1 MKTTIEKIFSARIL
15 ALMVAVCATG
25 GAWAA
30 ATPTTISIN
39 LCQAAESVGKVSTDQ
54 TTPLGTFEAATWAE
68 GTSNAVRDN
77 TFTTSISYG
86 GDTHTVTIREV
97 IGIPVDG
104 NHGSDASNYTVDIL
118 KSWFATRDN
127 SAHDATLM
135 VAGVPFNYDVVV
147 IMSGSTTSTG
157 GCDGKFAPLTVNGTQ
172 YTASDTGTYKT
183 AAGSANWGTRGQST
197 IEYGTNALR
206 VNGLSGTLTITYN
219 AYGEGIAALQIVER
233 LPRTW
238 TAHDLTAQSLGV
250 GGLIDVPSNMFN
262 NWDATPNSGDDA
274 IISVSEDTNIYIND
288 ATTLGTI
295 TISAPDATAGNP
307 ITVRLIANAAVS
319 VLTATKISVPQYVTL
334 KLETSDASIKTMPLV
349 APVELA
355 SNAKLEIAVPNT
367 FGNAISGTGS
377 LKISADAVRLT
388 HAISMPI
395 EVAANATLDIAGA
408 NATYSG
414 VISGAGAVKVSANP
428 VTFSAANTFT
438 GGFTVAAGGNAKT
451 TNNTGFG
458 PAASVLTVENG
469 GSIDV
474 LHTAESAYSYNIAGD
489 GVSGSGALYISAN
502 SGDFSNGSKQVG
514 NITLS
519 GNATI
524 KSDHQWGMISGGYA
538 ANTLA
543 LGTYALTKD
552 GTGSFWLCNTTITG
566 TGTLY
571 VKGGTVATTGTTT
584 TSTCANGIFRVGTG
598 ATLKVGHEFASALSV
613 NTLTCDVGSTVTV
626 NNTLT
631 VTGTMTVNGTVTA
644 TGTLSPAAIS
654 LIRGSVTANTDLS
667 SVISVPEGRSLVTTP
682 GEGSARTYTV
692 SRVAKTSDDAEYYT
706 IAEALTAINDDDS
719 LDKTITLVNDT
730 GESFEIPS
738 VNFVFNTNGKT
749 YTGTVTGASGVAVSE
764 SNGVYTGVANTTA
777 TWTGTAGGS
786 WSEAANWST
795 KSVPTSATSVTLP
808 DGAQIAVTGTSAIPV
823 NNLTVNGKVTV
834 TCTGNLGNNWPSI
847 GIDGNADG
855 TGTLKLERVGLKSL
869 GGDAVTVGCNIYFD
883 GKGYDCFVE
892 SGSFVFNGS
901 FTGTNQC
908 DLLTTVTFNGAV
920 SIPDGAVLRLGKN
933 GTYPTVSFG
942 ESATLTGDGTVVIWS
957 NNYNA
962 QNAAALTGIKTK
974 LQNSNWQGV
983 CELSGSMQNIDFGFF
998 GNSGSVVRPN
1008 GLSGYL
1014 RASAGSTTE
1023 IASNIK
1029 ALDIGS
1035 SGLTFNN
1042 QYTSGAPTSYNF
1054 AAPLTGSG
1062 TIAFGMKHQQTG
1074 KAYYTFNGD
1083 VSGFTGVVNYGSL
1096 DSYRGIVVFK
1106 DSRDDAPT
1114 ATDYGQ
1120 IIVTAHKEVN
1130 VNGTWYGAGGFLI
1143 YGKMNL
1149 ASGANLTC
1157 DASGQ
1162 KICGDGVIRYTFL
1175 PASALTF
1182 GTWTGTA
1189 VIDYAGPSE
1198 RIDLAGAANKVGK
1211 SGSTVEIAEGCTI
1224 PGASYFGSDVNPT
1237 LKVSGFV
1244 SINDGSSGTKRTVP
1258 NLTGDGVIVFG
1269 TKGAQVNYAVNNV
1282 VDWSGVITNSSQ
1294 YAFVT
1299 NLVSGTGRVV
1309 YKAQQSGTTTVIGSG
1324 FSGEVEYTTSPAKAP
1339 VIDANSEA
1347 TVYLNFNWAG
1357 MNIAP
1362 FGSTKST
1369 IKLGNLSASNAF
1381 FNDGDGNGT
1390 GLIPSKVII
1399 AGNVTINNGWTQHP
1413 NYTWDAAKT
1422 VQFNDFT
1429 VDGSFT
1435 LESTR
1440 TWNSAHCYYY
1450 VKSLNGDGAGSIT
1463 VGKGYSLR
1471 IDAVDF
1477 AATPSGTGCIVPF
1490 AVGSVGTGTATAG
1503 ELFGPNGVKD
1513 EAIPV
1518 TVAGDANGKMLFHY
1532 APIGG
1537 TEGLYLAVASRTV
1550 DVTTTYYAT
1559 MQDAITAA
1567 GDANLASITVIDA
1580 TAPMPDAYY
1589 VNDGTVVKKPAAI
1602 VNGESVTYYTSVQNA
1617 VNQIVS
1623 IEQTHGSY
1631 DYIMAYEN
1639 ATVTARTNT
1648 LKIKVD
1654 AGVSVTV
1661 QSPSEEY
1668 MMQPGEPVEGVVT
1681 YTKLPK
1687 ATTYTWTGADELD
1700 TENEEW
1706 DWATPGNWSFVN
1718 FSSVETEAS
1727 RCPQAGDSV
1736 IIDMSSATITI
1747 SANVTVEDMSI
1758 EASGI
1763 VLAATSAKIFTGSVA
1778 LATASASLAV
1788 DHVTLSTTPTS
1799 GVDLMYVKATTSD
1812 GTTTYSLQAAGEM
1825 DDTTAKITD
1834 ATAEVTV
1841 PVSATAIE
1849 AAPAVSSIKLAAG
1862 SAIKANDVTVKY
1874 NGTTDIT
1881 GAFSISVAG
1890 DQVTLALNANGSVTI
1905 SDKTITVKPAV
1916 DTSDDPMTMPD
1927 ETTAPSFN
1935 IKTIPGLYYVVRSG
1949 TSPSSLTAGSATQ
1962 ATTTTTGLAGPALG
1976 NEDTVRYY
1984 KISVGRT
1991 AAEAAQ

>member
-1 MKTTIEKIFSARIL
+1 
-15 ALMVAVCATG
+15 
-25 GAWAA
+25 
-30 ATPTTISIN
+30 
-39 LCQAAESVGKVSTDQ
+39 
-54 TTPLGTFEAATWAE
+54 
-68 GTSNAVRDN
+68 
-77 TFTTSISYG
+77 
-86 GDTHTVTIREV
+86 
-97 IGIPVDG
+97 
-104 NHGSDASNYTVDIL
+104 
-118 KSWFATRDN
+118 
-127 SAHDATLM
+127 
-135 VAGVPFNYDVVV
+135 
-147 IMSGSTTSTG
+147 MSGSTTSTG

-183 AAGSANWGTRGQST
+183 ATGSANWGTRGQST

-238 TAHDLTAQSLGV
+238 TAVNLSDYGLSGK
-250 GGLIDVPSNMFN
+250 GGLIDLTNSYGID
-262 NWDATPNSGDDA
+262 NWDETPNSGDDA
-274 IISVSEDTNIYIND
+274 IISVLEDTIIYIAN

-295 TISAPDATAGNP
+295 TISAPDATSANP
-307 ITVRLIANAAVS
+307 ITVRLIASAGVS

-367 FGNAISGTGS
+367 FGNAISGSGS
-377 LKISADAVRLT
+377 VKISADGVSLT
-388 HAISMPI
+388 QSISMPI
-395 EVAANATLDIAGA
+395 EVASDATLNIAGA
-408 NATYSG
+408 NTTYSG

-469 GSIDV
+469 GAIDV

-489 GVSGSGALYISAN
+489 GVSGSGALYVSAD

-514 NITLS
+514 NISLS

-543 LGTYALTKD
+543 LGTYTLTKD

-598 ATLKVGHEFASALSV
+598 ATLEVGREFASALSV

-667 SVISVPEGRSLVTTP
+667 SVITVPEGRSLVTTS

-692 SRVAKTSDDAEYYT
+692 SRVAKTSNDAEYYT

-719 LDKTITLVNDT
+719 LDKTITLVNNTD
-730 GESFEIPS
+730 ESFEIPS
-738 VNFVFNTNGKT
+738 VDFVFDTNGKT

-823 NNLTVNGKVTV
+823 NNLTVNGTVTV
-834 TCTGNLGNNWPSI
+834 TCTGSLGNNWPSI

-855 TGTLKLERVGLKSL
+855 SGTLKLERVGLKSL
-869 GGDAVTVGCNIYFD
+869 GGDAVTVDCNIYFD

-892 SGSFVFNGS
+892 SGSFAFNGS

-920 SIPDGAVLRLGKN
+920 SVPDGAVLRLGKN

-962 QNAAALTGIKTK
+962 QNAGALTGIKTK

-983 CELSGSMQNIDFGFF
+983 CELSGSMKNIDFGYF

-1035 SGLTFNN
+1035 SGLTFND
-1042 QYTSGAPTSYNF
+1042 QYTSGSATSYNF

-1096 DSYRGIVVFK
+1096 GSYRGIVVFK

-1143 YGKMNL
+1143 YGKVNM
-1149 ASGANLTC
+1149 ASGAQLTC
-1157 DASGQ
+1157 DANGQ

-1175 PASALTF
+1175 PSPALTF

-1189 VIDYAGPSE
+1189 VIDYAGPDA
-1198 RIDLAGAANKVGK
+1198 RIDLAAAVNKVGQ

-1224 PGASYFGSDVNPT
+1224 PGNSYFGSDVNPT

-1269 TKGAQVNYAVNNV
+1269 DKGAQVNYAVNNV

-1309 YKAQQSGTTTVIGSG
+1309 YTANSGKATAIGSG
-1324 FSGEVEYTTSPAKAP
+1324 FSGEAEYTATQTLAP
-1339 VIDANSEA
+1339 VVDANSEA
-1347 TVYLNFNWAG
+1347 TTYLNFNWSGLNVANWG
-1357 MNIAP
+1357 GA
-1362 FGSTKST
+1362 KST
-1369 IKLGNLSASNAF
+1369 IKLGNLSANNAY

-1399 AGNVTINNGWTQHP
+1399 AGNVTINNGWTQYP

-1429 VDGSFT
+1429 VDGLFT
-1435 LESTR
+1435 LASTR
-1440 TWNSAHCYYY
+1440 IWNSAHCYYY

-1477 AATPSGTGCIVPF
+1477 AATPSGTDCIVPF
-1490 AVGSVGTGTATAG
+1490 AVGDVGTGTATAG

-1518 TVAGDANGKMLFHY
+1518 TVAGDANGKMLVHY

-1623 IEQTHGSY
+1623 IEQAHGSY

-1700 TENEEW
+1700 TENEVW

-1718 FSSVETEAS
+1718 SSSVETEAS

-1736 IIDMSSATITI
+1736 IINMSSATITI

-1758 EASGI
+1758 AASGI
-1763 VLAATSAKIFTGSVA
+1763 VLDATSAKTFTGSVA

-1799 GVDLMYVKATTSD
+1799 GVVDYTVLSSESVGIVTYYLGEKIIEDDEELGYMD
-1812 GTTTYSLQAAGEM
+1812 GTTAVITN
-1825 DDTTAKITD
+1825 TTET
-1834 ATAEVTV
+1834 VTI
-1841 PVSATAIE
+1841 PASATAVKLYPSTSSFTFVGT
-1849 AAPAVSSIKLAAG
+1849 AAQIMAG
-1862 SAIKANDVTVKY
+1862 SLYAKYTINDVVYEQNITEAF
-1874 NGTTDIT
+1874 NAALTPGEGTK
-1881 GAFSISVAG
+1881 FSDALVFAG
-1890 DQVTLALNANGSVTI
+1890 QTLGGV
-1905 SDKTITVKPAV
+1905 DKTVLVGSEQIKVIPQVAA
-1916 DTSDDPMTMPD
+1916 SSPMTLD
-1927 ETTAPSFN
+1927 DTVGGDTEASFA
-1935 IKTIPGLYYVVRSG
+1935 IKTIPGLYYAVQTGAFNGSGVWVPDGYGDAVQATSDSTSVTAPEFSG
-1949 TSPSSLTAGSATQ
+1949 TVQ
-1962 ATTTTTGLAGPALG
+1962 
-1976 NEDTVRYY
+1976 YY
-1984 KISVGRT
+1984 KIGVGLS
-1991 AAEAAQ
+1991 AAEARQ